1 MGRLLRILLRKPPYP
16 THPIRPP
23 HPLLTHPKTQIST
36 FAKTTIEVSTPT
48 SLTILLTMNAIGLP
62 GRLICGLTADRL
74 LGPINT
80 LAPVAL
86 TSGILLYAWTFV
98 STLPALYTFCLIY
111 GFFAAGIQSLFPAAC
126 ASLTSDLS
134 KMGTRTGMCFSVIS
148 IACLTGPPLAGAL
161 IQMDGGRFLF
171 AQVFGGSAF
180 VGGSLTLV
188 AARVAKNGFEWRV
201 RM

>member
-1 MGRLLRILLRKPPYP
+1 
-16 THPIRPP
+16 
-23 HPLLTHPKTQIST
+23 
-36 FAKTTIEVSTPT
+36 
-48 SLTILLTMNAIGLP
+48 MNAVGMP

-74 LGPINT
+74 LGPIDT
-80 LAPVAL
+80 LAPVAFI
-86 TSGILLYAWTFV
+86 SGVLLYCWAAID
-98 STLPALYTFCLIY
+98 SLGSLLAFCIIY

-134 KMGTRTGMCFSVIS
+134 KMGVRTGMCFSVIS

-161 IQMDGGRFLF
+161 IQKDDGRFLF

-180 VGGSLTLV
+180 IGGSLTLIAV
-188 AARVAKNGFEWRV
+188 RIVKNGLDLRV

>member
-1 MGRLLRILLRKPPYP
+1 
-16 THPIRPP
+16 
-23 HPLLTHPKTQIST
+23 
-36 FAKTTIEVSTPT
+36 
-48 SLTILLTMNAIGLP
+48 MNAVGMP

-80 LAPVAL
+80 LTPVAFI
-86 TSGILLYAWTFV
+86 SGLLLYCWAAV
-98 STLPALYTFCLIY
+98 HSLGSLYTFCVIF

-126 ASLTSDLS
+126 ASLTSDLT

-161 IQMDGGRFLF
+161 IQKDDGRFLF

-188 AARVAKNGFEWRV
+188 AARIAKNGLDLRV

>member
-1 MGRLLRILLRKPPYP
+1 
-16 THPIRPP
+16 
-23 HPLLTHPKTQIST
+23 
-36 FAKTTIEVSTPT
+36 
-48 SLTILLTMNAIGLP
+48 MNAVGMP

-86 TSGILLYAWTFV
+86 ISGILLYCWAAV
-98 STLPALYTFCLIY
+98 NTLGSLLTFCIIY

-134 KMGTRTGMCFSVIS
+134 KMGVRTGMCFTVVS
-148 IACLTGPPLAGAL
+148 IACLTGPPVAGAL
-161 IQMDGGRFLF
+161 IQKDQGGFLF
-171 AQVFGGSAF
+171 AQIFGGSAF
-180 VGGSLTLV
+180 VGGSLTLL
-188 AARVAKNGFEWRV
+188 AARTAKVGFGART